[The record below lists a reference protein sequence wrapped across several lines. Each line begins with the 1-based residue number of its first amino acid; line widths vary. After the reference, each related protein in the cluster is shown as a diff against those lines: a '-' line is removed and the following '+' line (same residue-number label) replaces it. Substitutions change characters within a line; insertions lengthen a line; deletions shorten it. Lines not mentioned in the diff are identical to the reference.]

1 MEFYRTKDNENMAD
15 IAAQIFQRQL
25 EQKLDSVL
33 GLATGT
39 TPIGLY
45 DRLILLNKKGIL
57 DFSKVRTVN
66 LDEYRG
72 LTPEHEQSYRYFM
85 NSHLFD
91 HINIKKEN
99 TNVPDALKEAEVACR
114 EYDELIE
121 KLGGVDLQLL
131 GIGVNG
137 HIGFDEPDT
146 VFPKGTQCV
155 KLAQATIDANAR
167 LFNDKS
173 EVPEYAITMGIR
185 TIMMAKQIVLLANQ
199 SKKEIVEQ
207 AFYGDITPQ
216 VPASVLQMHQNVT
229 VILSGE

>member
-25 EQKLDSVL
+25 EQKPDSVL